1 MITDGDTHCE
11 TVVYIIYSFVYRD
24 CAKDYVNIII
34 ISIDD
39 NYNIIIVFNK
49 PTSRRSSIYYIF
61 YYIHLE
67 TRITPRT
74 HVIIDYNIRVIRSVA
89 AGKH

>member
-1 MITDGDTHCE
+1 M
-11 TVVYIIYSFVYRD
+11 VVYIIYIVLFTAIVQKITSILLLFQSM
-24 CAKDYVNIII
+24 IITI
-34 ISIDD
+34 LLSYLINPPVGGRVFTI
-39 NYNIIIVFNK
+39 YN
-49 PTSRRSSIYYIF
+49 
-61 YYIHLE
+61 IHLE